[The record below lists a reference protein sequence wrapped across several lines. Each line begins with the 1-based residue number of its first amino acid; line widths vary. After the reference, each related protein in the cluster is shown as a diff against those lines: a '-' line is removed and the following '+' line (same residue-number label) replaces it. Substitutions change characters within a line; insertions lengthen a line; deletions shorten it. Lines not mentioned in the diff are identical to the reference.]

1 MKIVLTGFEPF
12 GGENTNPSQQIL
24 GCLSSNNFPGISL
37 TTAVLPVDTQLA
49 PRYLFKILDK
59 VVPDAVLC
67 LGQAGRNPY
76 IAVERVAVNLKDFRI
91 PDNSGQAATDELIR
105 LHGPTAYFA
114 TLPVRDIVNAMQA
127 NGVPAQ
133 LSMSAG
139 TYLCNQIMYE
149 VLDYV
154 AERGDQI
161 PAGFIHV
168 PMLPEQVAHR
178 RPTPPSMNLDT
189 MVQGI
194 GIALHTIASEVSA

>member
-12 GGENTNPSQQIL
+12 GKEGLNPSQKIVESL
-24 GCLSSNNFPGISL
+24 TESRFPGIEL
-37 TTAVLPVDTQLA
+37 TTAILPVDTQMA
-49 PRYLFKILDK
+49 PRHLFGILGQIK
-59 VVPDAVLC
+59 PDAVLC

-76 IAVERVAVNLKDFRI
+76 MAVERVAVNLLDFRM
-91 PDNSGQAATDELIR
+91 PDNGGHQPIDELIR

-114 TLPVRDIVNAMQA
+114 TLPTREIVAAMQA

-139 TYLCNQIMYE
+139 AYLCNQIMYE

-178 RPTPPSMNLDT
+178 SPMPPSLNLET
-189 MVQGI
+189 MVQGV
-194 GIALHTIASEVSA
+194 GIALQTVASQVSA

>member
-12 GGENTNPSQQIL
+12 GGESTNPSQQIL
-24 GCLSSNNFPGISL
+24 GGLSQSNFPGISL
-37 TTAVLPVDTQLA
+37 TTAILPVDTRRA
-49 PRYLFKILDK
+49 PQYLFKLLEK

-67 LGQAGRNPY
+67 LGQAGRDPFMA
-76 IAVERVAVNLKDFRI
+76 IERVAVNLKDFRM
-91 PDNSGQAATDELIR
+91 PDNGGNECCDELIR

-139 TYLCNQIMYE
+139 TFLCNQIMYE

-178 RPTPPSMNLDT
+178 RPMPPSMNLET

-194 GIALHTIASEVSA
+194 GIALHTIASEVTA